1 MPLGG
6 IGTGSIAIGGD
17 GLLKQWQITNTV
29 RHNAFVPNCFFGVW
43 VKKLGISNEKVI
55 SRALI
60 CPNVHKDPSFKP
72 AESFNDHKIPLAAK
86 EMFEILP
93 EVNFNIL
100 IVNFSFIQMKLI
112 FIDY

>member
-29 RHNAFVPNCFFGVW
+29 KHNAFVPNSFFGVW
-43 VKKLGISNEKVI
+43 VKKEGEPYEKAI

-60 CPNVHKDPSFKP
+60 CPKVHEDPSFKP
-72 AESFNDHKIPLAAK
+72 AESVSDHKIPLAAK
-86 EMFEILP
+86 
-93 EVNFNIL
+93 
-100 IVNFSFIQMKLI
+100 
-112 FIDY
+112 